1 MTESSPPRISVAA
14 PSLDGR
20 EREYVLECMDTTWIS
35 SVGRFISEFETAFA
49 AYCGVKHAI
58 ACNNGTTALH
68 LALVA
73 LGVGPGDEVIVP
85 SLTYIASANAVTYCG
100 ASPVLVDNDPR
111 TFNLDPAKLE
121 ALITS
126 RTKAIMPVHLYGQIC
141 DMDPILDVA
150 RRHGLKVVED
160 AAEAVGATY
169 KGKKSGAL
177 GDCATFS
184 FFGNKIITTGEGGMI
199 TTSDAALAERI
210 SVLRSH
216 GSVRGS
222 HFMSFIEAG
231 YNYRLSDVNAAIGL
245 VQMTRLDDLL
255 ASRRERA
262 DRYAALFADV
272 DGVTAPITPEG
283 RTHTYQSYVVLLDED
298 IDRNAVIDAMRAA
311 GVETTL
317 GTYSMHLQPYFTE
330 RFGVPDSALPQATR
344 AHHSALTL
352 PLYPQMDDADL
363 VFVRDTLRDVVRD
376 ARRSA

>member
-1 MTESSPPRISVAA
+1 MTLRLSVPVLGDEELAEIA
-14 PSLDGR
+14 Q
-20 EREYVLECMDTTWIS
+20 VLESGYLTQ
-35 SVGRFISEFETAFA
+35 GPKAAAFEATVADLTGVDSAFA
-49 AYCGVKHAI
+49 TSSA
-58 ACNNGTTALH
+58 TTGLH
-68 LALVA
+68 LALRA
-73 LGVGPGDEVIVP
+73 LGVGEGDEVIIPDFSFPATANVVVQQGAVP
-85 SLTYIASANAVTYCG
+85 VFVDISLTDFG
-100 ASPVLVDNDPR
+100 M
-111 TFNLDPAKLE
+111 DPALLE
-121 ALITS
+121 QAITP
-126 RTKAIMPVHLYGQIC
+126 RTKAIMPVHAFGLVC
-141 DMDPILDVA
+141 DMDPILEIA
-150 RRHGLKVVED
+150 ARHGLPVIED
-160 AAEAVGATY
+160 AACALGATY
-169 KGKKSGAL
+169 HGRHAGAL
-177 GDCATFS
+177 GTAGVFS
-184 FFGNKIITTGEGGMI
+184 FHPRKVITTGEGGMI